1 MEDRAVINVYSY
13 FNSIVDAIYPSK
25 VTPLL
30 NSHLFYIWGILCVK
44 METMV
49 NCDIALKTGMRKFI
63 TLMNYKPF
71 QFTVNINTLEKPME
85 NTAEEKCLF
94 CI

>member
-1 MEDRAVINVYSY
+1 M
-13 FNSIVDAIYPSK
+13 
-25 VTPLL
+25 
-30 NSHLFYIWGILCVK
+30 K

-71 QFTVNINTLEKPME
+71 QFTVNINTLEKPMG

-94 CI
+94 RI